1 MKKIFISVLAMAA
14 FVLSV
19 SAQQKVYVWQA
30 DGNVLEL
37 NVSNIDSISFTAPN
51 PNVSRSVATFED
63 VALGEQGFWNGSDL
77 SGSVSPQGLDST
89 VRILA
94 FKPGRSLVC
103 ACDLW

>member
-37 NVSNIDSISFTAPN
+37 NVSNIEQICNRTPMWPKRRFT
-51 PNVSRSVATFED
+51 R
-63 VALGEQGFWNGSDL
+63 
-77 SGSVSPQGLDST
+77 
-89 VRILA
+89 
-94 FKPGRSLVC
+94 
-103 ACDLW
+103 